1 MKSAVVVGA
10 SGLIGSSLVK
20 MLLEAGQ
27 YGEVHILTRKKIDL
41 VHKKLVQHVIDF
53 DRLAE
58 QSFNFK
64 AEDAF
69 CTLGTTI
76 AKAGS
81 KIAFSKVDH
90 DYVISFAKMAKSIGT
105 TGFYVVSSMGANQ
118 SSSVFYSKVKGQVEE
133 DLKLIGFPRLGIF
146 RPSLLLGPR
155 LEKRAG
161 EKFAGWMMSAFDFM
175 IPLKYKAI
183 HVDKVAKKMI
193 AVAIQP
199 GNGVFVL
206 ESDKLH

>member
-20 MLLEAGQ
+20 MLLESPQ
-27 YGEVHILTRKKIDL
+27 YHEVHILTRKKIDL
-41 VHKKLVQHVIDF
+41 VHKKLIQHVIDF

-58 QSFNFK
+58 QYFDFK
-64 AEDAF
+64 ADDAF
-69 CTLGTTI
+69 CALGTTI

-81 KIAFSKVDH
+81 KIAFLKVDH

-105 TGFYVVSSMGANQ
+105 NGFYVVSSMGANQ
-118 SSSVFYSKVKGQVEE
+118 SSSIFYSKVKGQIEE

-161 EKFAGWMMSAFDFM
+161 EKFAGWMMTTFDFA
-175 IPLKYKAI
+175 IPSKYKAI
-183 HVDKVAKKMI
+183 HVDKVAKKM
-193 AVAIQP
+193 VEVSQQS
-199 GNGVFVL
+199 GTGVFLL
-206 ESDKLH
+206 ESDQLH